1 MYYRW
6 CLAVLF
12 ALSTTTAFAQTTP
25 AASTPKSHKE
35 RCQIVISA
43 AEKKAADEKI
53 IAGYL
58 EKASIIICGE
68 SHPIEVD
75 AKLDTGAD
83 STSFHATD
91 IVIHKKEKTVTFT
104 STDGTGDS
112 QRITCPYIRTM
123 RVKKRPSGS
132 DERPVIAAQ
141 IRIASKVIDS
151 EINLTDRSHF
161 SYKLL
166 VGRKDLRKGLLIDSS
181 QKFMLGKSVSH

>member
-1 MYYRW
+1 MYYTW
-6 CLAVLF
+6 CLAILF
-12 ALSTTTAFAQTTP
+12 ALSTTATFAQTP
-25 AASTPKSHKE
+25 PSASTPKSHQE
-35 RCQIVISA
+35 SLQIVASA
-43 AEKKAADEKI
+43 TDVKTDSDTI

-58 EKASIIICGE
+58 EKASVIICGK

-91 IVIHKKEKTVTFT
+91 IVIDKKKKTVTFT
-104 STDGTGDS
+104 VVDGTGDT
-112 QRITCPYIRTM
+112 QRITCPYLRTV
-123 RVKKRPSGS
+123 RIKKRPTGRE
-132 DERPVIAAQ
+132 ERPVIAAQ
-141 IRIASKVIDS
+141 IRIASKVIDA

-181 QKFMLGKSVSH
+181 QKFRLGKPVSH